1 MGKFDMKKRMYVC
14 VIKHFMKTLE
24 TCMFCVCEEENLQCK
39 NVNKKGRA
47 NQENLYVK

>member
-1 MGKFDMKKRMYVC
+1 MYVYVC
-14 VIKHFMKTLE
+14 YKTLYE
-24 TCMFCVCEEENLQCK
+24 NIGNMHVLYVLEENLQCK